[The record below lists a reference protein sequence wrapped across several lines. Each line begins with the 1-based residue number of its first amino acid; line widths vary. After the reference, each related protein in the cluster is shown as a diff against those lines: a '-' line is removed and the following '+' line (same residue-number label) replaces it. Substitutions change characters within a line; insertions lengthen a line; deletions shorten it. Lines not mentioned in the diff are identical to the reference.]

1 LRFEELAEAAVWEGI
16 CDRFIEILLEAASSP
31 PSNPSSVPVLNKQA
45 ELCNLGQGYS
55 RALRSFWLDWA

>member
-1 LRFEELAEAAVWEGI
+1 MRFEELAEAAVWEGI

-45 ELCNLGQGYS
+45 ELCNLGKVIQEHSGH
-55 RALRSFWLDWA
+55 FG